1 MVKLNKK
8 KIMKKYAITIL
19 VDEFYVADSLHEFAT
34 EVECGTN
41 DVMDYAGHCGDHY
54 EIVSMTETNV

>member
-1 MVKLNKK
+1 
-8 KIMKKYAITIL
+8 MKKYAITIL

-41 DVMDYAGHCGDHY
+41 DVMDYEGHCGDHY
-54 EIVSMTETNV
+54 EIVSMAETNA